1 MPLLDVPM
9 PDDPQT
15 HDNWSRREV
24 LRQGLI
30 GSLGLNLGSL
40 IWARAALAEQ
50 AASMPGALSKRPTR
64 GGQIRACILVFYY
77 GGPSHL
83 DTYDL
88 KPEAPKEIRG
98 EFESIS
104 TSVPGLRICEHLPHM
119 ARVMH
124 KVAVVRSMHHTN
136 RLHDSASTE
145 VLTGRQGP
153 NGDRE
158 EAVIGPQYFPSYG
171 AGVTYM
177 RHGAACVAP
186 HAALPFVFHNVVNCE
201 CQGGGFLGAAYD
213 PLQFLVDPVTK
224 TYSLGD
230 LEREPDETPQR
241 MNRRQQLLNSLDQR
255 ALSDANL
262 KAASRSLARF
272 YDKAYQLLDSVALRR
287 AIDLNEE
294 TPATR
299 ARYGFCRTLP
309 AAPVVGSQNGYA
321 REMRG
326 QNLLFA
332 RRLVEAGVPFV
343 NVYDFRQQGQNWD
356 AHADNFGQ
364 HKKYLLPIADQSLSA
379 LIEDLDE
386 RGLLDSTL
394 VVATGEFGR
403 TPRINRNGGR
413 DHWPDCYSILLAG
426 GGIQGGTVYGSSDHH
441 GAFPATDPV
450 TPADMAATIYW
461 RFGIDPASLIH
472 DHTGR
477 PFKLADGAP
486 LAPLFG

>member
-1 MPLLDVPM
+1 M
-9 PDDPQT
+9 PDTFRQ
-15 HDNWSRREV
+15 NVNCSRREV
-24 LRQGLI
+24 LRQGLV

-50 AASMPGALSKRPTR
+50 AAARGPGVPAKRAAR
-64 GGQIRACILVFYY
+64 GTTIRACILVFYY

-83 DTYDL
+83 DTFDP
-88 KPEAPKEIRG
+88 KPDAPKEIRG
-98 EFESIS
+98 EFDTIS
-104 TSVPGLRICEHLPHM
+104 TSVSGLTISEHLPRM
-119 ARVMH
+119 ARLMH
-124 KVAVVRSMHHTN
+124 KVALVRSMHHTN

-158 EAVIGPQYFPSYG
+158 EAVIGPQYFPCYG

-177 RHGAACVAP
+177 RRGVPCVAP
-186 HAALPFVFHNVVNCE
+186 HAALPFEFHNVVNVE

-213 PLQFLVDPVTK
+213 PLQFLVDPATK

-230 LEREPDETPQR
+230 LERAPGETPAR
-241 MNRRQQLLNSLDQR
+241 MSRRQQLLNSLDQR
-255 ALSDANL
+255 AVTDANL
-262 KAASRSLARF
+262 AAASRSLVRF

-287 AIDLNEE
+287 ATDLSLE

-299 ARYGFCRTLP
+299 ARYGFCPTLP
-309 AAPVVGSQNGYA
+309 PGHTVGAHFAYA

-379 LIEDLDE
+379 LIEDLEE

-403 TPRINRNGGR
+403 TPRINPNGGR
-413 DHWPDCYSILLAG
+413 DHWPDCYSILMAG

-450 TPADMAATIYW
+450 TPADMAATIYS
-461 RFGIDPASLIH
+461 RFGVDPASFIH

-486 LAPLFG
+486 LAALFG

>member
-1 MPLLDVPM
+1 MRDISRSEE
-9 PDDPQT
+9 
-15 HDNWSRREV
+15 NWSRRAV
-24 LRQGLI
+24 IRQGLVTA
-30 GSLGLNLGSL
+30 LGLNLGSL
-40 IWARAALAEQ
+40 IWAREAIGGQPANAT
-50 AASMPGALSKRPTR
+50 AGSPTR
-64 GGQIRACILVFYY
+64 APGRGIGGGNIRACILVFYY

-98 EFESIS
+98 EFGGIS
-104 TSVPGLRICEHLPHM
+104 TSVPGLTICEHLPHM

-124 KVAVVRSMHHTN
+124 KVALVRSMHHTN

-145 VLTGRQGP
+145 ALTGRQGP

-158 EAVIGPQYFPSYG
+158 EAVIGPQYFPCYG
-171 AGVTYM
+171 STVSYM
-177 RHGAACVAP
+177 RRQTTCAAP
-186 HAALPFVFHNVVNCE
+186 HAALPFVFHNVVNVE
-201 CQGGGFLGAAYD
+201 CQGGGFLGTAYD
-213 PLQFLVDPVTK
+213 PLQFLVDPLTK
-224 TYSLGD
+224 SYSLGE
-230 LEREPDETPQR
+230 LTREPDEPPAR
-241 MNRRQQLLNSLDQR
+241 MNRRQQLLQSLDQR
-255 ALSDANL
+255 ALANENL
-262 KAASRSLARF
+262 AAASKSLVRF
-272 YDKAYQLLDSVALRR
+272 YDKAYQLLDSESLRR
-287 AIDLNEE
+287 AIDLSQES
-294 TPATR
+294 PATR
-299 ARYGFCRTLP
+299 ARYGFCSTLP
-309 AAPVVGSQNGYA
+309 SVPVVGAQNGFA

-364 HKKYLLPIADQSLSA
+364 HKKFLLPIADQSLSA
-379 LIEDLDE
+379 LIEDLDQ

-394 VVATGEFGR
+394 VVAMGEFGR

-426 GGIQGGTVYGSSDHH
+426 GGIRGGTVFGSSDHH
-441 GAFPATDPV
+441 GAYPATDPV
-450 TPADMAATIYW
+450 SPADLAATIYW
-461 RFGIDPASLIH
+461 RFGIDPAAQVR

-486 LAPLFG
+486 MTQLFG